1 MKVKAK
7 TNLELFKNEILY
19 NLNHGKGIT
28 FYGAIVEVYER
39 ENKNK
44 AITYEGVLDWC
55 LDVPRETLYLSEF
68 AYKFIKEYFSKLKAY
83 KEWMVEEH
91 LNEIICLDA
100 LIKIGAIP
108 SKYGDMPF
116 NEFIKIIRLKEGE

>member
-1 MKVKAK
+1 MKAK

-44 AITYEGVLDWC
+44 PITYEGVLDWC
-55 LDVPRETLYLSEF
+55 LDVPRETLELGEF
-68 AYKFIKEYFSKLKAY
+68 EFHFINQYFDVIMNNSFMDVDKPLEYYCGLEALLKLK
-83 KEWMVEEH
+83 
-91 LNEIICLDA
+91 L
-100 LIKIGAIP
+100 IP
-108 SKYGDMPF
+108 SRYSSMKF
-116 NEFIKIIRLKEGE
+116 NEFIKIIRLKKENKK